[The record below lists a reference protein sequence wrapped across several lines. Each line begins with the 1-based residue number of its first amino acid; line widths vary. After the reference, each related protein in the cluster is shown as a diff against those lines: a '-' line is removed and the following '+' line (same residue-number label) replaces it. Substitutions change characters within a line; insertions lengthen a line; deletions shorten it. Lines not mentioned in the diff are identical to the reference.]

1 MATSAATPR
10 PTSLLGRVAGWCFDH
25 RTKAIGLWLVAFV
38 AIFGAAGAVGSQF
51 SSNAQ
56 VPGSGSAAGFAVL
69 AEHFPELGTGGQTG
83 TIVFRAAQGIDDP
96 EVVERR
102 VEESRIG
109 RQRTDS
115 EAIPVG
121 GA

>member
-1 MATSAATPR
+1 MIRRPPRSTLFPCTTLFRSSTRRQPSDRRVSNGLSPDVASAGHHDHGLVPTSAATPR

-51 SSNAQ
+51 SGNAQ

-69 AEHFPELGTGGQTG
+69 AEHFP
-83 TIVFRAAQGIDDP
+83 
-96 EVVERR
+96 
-102 VEESRIG
+102 
-109 RQRTDS
+109 
-115 EAIPVG
+115 
-121 GA
+121 